1 MLSNVYHRLRQHLF
15 WTMILLA
22 ICLLSGYWLL
32 LASDRY
38 ISEAHVVIQRTD
50 LPSGQDIG
58 LSGIVSG
65 VLGHGSNNDQLV
77 LKEYLRSVDVLKI
90 LDVRLKLRGHYQDKQ
105 HDWVSR
111 LWRDEIEWFHRYFLQ
126 RVTIYYEAESGVL
139 QIRAEAYNPEMA
151 KAITTMLVQEGEHFM
166 NQQAQ
171 TLAKDQV
178 QFLEQQLVTIK
189 DNLLK
194 SRQNLLAY
202 QNKNGTISPMVN
214 VETLSTTVAQLEV
227 KRIEI
232 DAQLTAMRSY
242 LVASHPMIT
251 QLEQQKAAIEK
262 QMAIERQKLVA
273 PGGHTMNAKVEE
285 YQRLEFEA
293 GFMQEVYKTALAA
306 VERGRIE
313 AARTL
318 KKMLVLQS
326 PTTPEYPDSPRRFYN
341 TIVSILMVILLAGIF
356 SLIAAIIEEHKD

>member
-1 MLSNVYHRLRQHLF
+1 MLSNFVHSLRQQLF
-15 WTMILLA
+15 WTIIGVA

-32 LASDRY
+32 VASDRY
-38 ISEAHVVIQRTD
+38 ISEAHVVIQKTD
-50 LPSGQDIG
+50 LPSGDAG
-58 LSGIVSG
+58 LSGFISG
-65 VLGHGSNNDQLV
+65 VLGGGSSNDQLI
-77 LKEYLRSVDVLKI
+77 LKDYLQSVDMLRL
-90 LDVRLKLRGHYQDKQ
+90 LDARLKLREHYQDKQ
-105 HDWVSR
+105 HDLVSR
-111 LWRDEIEWFHRYFLQ
+111 LWRDEIEWFHRYFLKQ
-126 RVTIYYEAESGVL
+126 VTIYYDTEGGIL
-139 QIRAEAYNPEMA
+139 QIRTEAYSPEMA

-166 NQQAQ
+166 NLQAQ
-171 TLAKDQV
+171 NLAKDQV

-242 LVASHPMIT
+242 LVANHPMIT

-262 QMAIERQKLVA
+262 QMSIEREKLVS

-293 GFMQEVYKTALAA
+293 GFMQEVYKTALAS

-313 AARTL
+313 AARTI

-341 TIVSILMVILLAGIF
+341 TIVSIVMVILLAGIF
-356 SLIAAIIEEHKD
+356 SLIVAIIEEHKD